1 MEDRLTNNALWD
13 PETCMNADLHS
24 KQLPRKC
31 ARCNSDASYKFGKTR
46 HGKQRFRCLLCGRQ
60 FGNSPRDELKERS
73 LCHACGQKMHVYR
86 KDAVVVRFRCAG
98 YPSCRS
104 FAKLQRSEYELLLS
118 ALSGEIGNHGI
129 IVRGEENDSP
139 IYGFTNPGINPLI
152 PHPSSLNPSI
162 SQPQ

>member
-1 MEDRLTNNALWD
+1 
-13 PETCMNADLHS
+13 
-24 KQLPRKC
+24 
-31 ARCNSDASYKFGKTR
+31 
-46 HGKQRFRCLLCGRQ
+46 
-60 FGNSPRDELKERS
+60 
-73 LCHACGQKMHVYR
+73 MHVYR